1 MKQLTPEQDTNK
13 IPEPYS
19 RIIKKLNII
28 NECINNLKLIEPKF
42 KIKEESYKKVDLS
55 YNWLQD
61 FVKDSTPFGATNNIK
76 AISDAVKHKAPQGF
90 SDKVS
95 EFTQQDLSNI
105 LLYKDKADKS
115 IFDKLKSTDNQ
126 DKFKT
131 YFNKYYDGDRTSAC
145 IFAGKTRLIH
155 LLKYPEISTFLAQ
168 TAADTDKCPRP
179 PKKDG
184 S

>member
-95 EFTQQDLSNI
+95 EFTQQDLLNI

-145 IFAGKTRLIH
+145 IFAGKTRPIH